1 MSGCHEHK
9 DNVQGDINKGGMGV
23 WCRKRVNK
31 GGMRA
36 TMGQRRKE
44 VRRENGR
51 QVRGGGR
58 EEEGIHQNKKGRLE
72 MKEREGGESRSD
84 EK

>member
-1 MSGCHEHK
+1 M
-9 DNVQGDINKGGMGV
+9 

-31 GGMRA
+31 GRIRGKMR
-36 TMGQRRKE
+36 QRRKE
-44 VRRENGR
+44 VRRENVR
-51 QVRGGGR
+51 QVRGEGR

>member
-1 MSGCHEHK
+1 M
-9 DNVQGDINKGGMGV
+9 

-31 GGMRA
+31 GRIRGRMR
-36 TMGQRRKE
+36 QRRKE
-44 VRRENGR
+44 VRRENVR
-51 QVRGGGR
+51 QVRGEGR
-58 EEEGIHQNKKGRLE
+58 EEEGINQNKKGRLE

>member
-1 MSGCHEHK
+1 MSTKIMHRGEE
-9 DNVQGDINKGGMGV
+9 NKEGMGV

-44 VRRENGR
+44 VKRENVR
-51 QVRGGGR
+51 QVRGEGR
-58 EEEGIHQNKKGRLE
+58 EGARGYTPK
-72 MKEREGGESRSD
+72 
-84 EK
+84 